1 MISYGSLRGA
11 PSGAGALDGLETG
24 AVVVGGGQ
32 AGLAA
37 SYHLARLGVDHIV
50 VERVEVAW
58 EWKHRRWDSFCLV
71 TPNWQCQ
78 LPGFA
83 YGGDDPDGFMARDDI
98 VRYLEGYVEWSRPP
112 LVTGV
117 EVIGARQDLT
127 GDFEVTTS
135 AGTIG
140 AGHVV
145 VCTGP
150 YHEPSV
156 PPLAD
161 ALPADLTQIHSSAY
175 RRPSQLPDGDVLV
188 VGTGQSGCQVAE
200 DLHRAG
206 RTVHLATG
214 TAPRV
219 ARFYR
224 GRDVV
229 AWLDDMGYYTKTV
242 DEHPLGTDV
251 RSNVNHYV
259 TGRDGGHDIDLRVF
273 AREGMELYGRL
284 LGLSGSEMSFADD
297 LAANLDHADT
307 VSEGIK
313 DAIDAHIATAG
324 IVAPT
329 EDRYRPV
336 WAPPS
341 GGRTVDL
348 ATTSIRSVVW
358 CTGFRPDHR
367 WLAAPVFDA
376 DGRPMHERG
385 VTPTPG
391 VYFLGLPWLRTWGS
405 ARFSGIGAD
414 AEHVAGVIA
423 DRLGGRRSRRDWA
436 PVRASR

>member
-1 MISYGSLRGA
+1 VSLG
-11 PSGAGALDGLETG
+11 GWTDLDGLQTG

-37 SYHLARLGVDHIV
+37 SYHLGRLGVDHVV
-50 VERVEVAW
+50 VERTEVAW

-78 LPGFA
+78 LPGFP
-83 YGGDDPDGFMARDDI
+83 YTGDDPHGFMVRNDI
-98 VRYLEGYVEWSRPP
+98 VRYLEEYVECSHPP

-117 EVIGARQDLT
+117 EVLGVRPGLA

-135 AGTIG
+135 AGSIR

-150 YHEPSV
+150 YHDPTVPS
-156 PPLAD
+156 LAA
-161 ALPADLTQIHSSAY
+161 ALPDELTQIHSSEY
-175 RRPSQLPDGDVLV
+175 RRPTQLPAGDVLV
-188 VGTGQSGCQVAE
+188 VGTGQSGCQIAE
-200 DLHRAG
+200 DLHVAG

-251 RSNVNHYV
+251 RKNVNHYV

-284 LGLSGSEMSFADD
+284 SGLSGLELSFADD
-297 LAANLDHADT
+297 LAANLDHADA

-313 DAIDAHIATAG
+313 DAIDEHIASTGVA
-324 IVAPT
+324 APT
-329 EDRYRPV
+329 DGRYRPV
-336 WAPPS
+336 WTPPP

-348 ATTSIRSVVW
+348 ATSSIRSVVW
-358 CTGFRPDHR
+358 CTGFRPDHG

-376 DGRPMHERG
+376 EGRPVHERG
-385 VTPTPG
+385 VTPMRG
-391 VYFLGLPWLRTWGS
+391 VYFLGLPWLLTWGS

-423 DRLGGRRSRRDWA
+423 ARLGGRHRRHDDVR
-436 PVRASR
+436 VRAPT

>member
-1 MISYGSLRGA
+1 MIPDGS
-11 PSGAGALDGLETG
+11 LDGLETG

-37 SYHLARLGVDHIV
+37 SYHLARLGVDHVV
-50 VERVEVAW
+50 VERSEVAW

-78 LPGFA
+78 LPGFP
-83 YGGDDPDGFMARDDI
+83 YGGDDPDGFMVRDDI
-98 VRYLEGYVEWSRPP
+98 VRYLEAYVEWSEPP

-117 EVIGARQDLT
+117 EVIGVRQGLA
-127 GDFEVTTS
+127 GDFAVTTS
-135 AGTIG
+135 AGTIL
-140 AGHVV
+140 ARHVV

-150 YHEPSV
+150 YQEPTV
-156 PPLAD
+156 PPLAE
-161 ALPADLTQIHSSAY
+161 ALPAELTQIHSSAY
-175 RRPSQLPDGDVLV
+175 RRPSQLPDGDVVV
-188 VGTGQSGCQVAE
+188 VGTGQSGCQIAE

-259 TGRDGGHDIDLRVF
+259 TGRDGGHDIDLRAF

-284 LGLSGSEMSFADD
+284 LGRSGSALTFADD
-297 LAANLDHADT
+297 LSANLDHADA

-313 DAIDAHIATAG
+313 DAIDAHIVAAG
-324 IVAPT
+324 IVARS
-329 EDRYRPV
+329 EERYRPV
-336 WAPPS
+336 WTPPP
-341 GGRTVDL
+341 GERTIDL
-348 ATTSIRSVVW
+348 ATTPIGSVVW
-358 CTGFRPDHR
+358 CTGFRPDHG

-376 DGRPMHERG
+376 AGRPLHQRG

-391 VYFLGLPWLRTWGS
+391 VYFLGLPWLLTWGS
-405 ARFSGIGAD
+405 ARFSGVGAD
-414 AEHVAGVIA
+414 AEHVAAVIA
-423 DRLGGRRSRRDWA
+423 DRLGGRHPPRDRTPA
-436 PVRASR
+436 RAAR